1 VNSAPH
7 IPYPRTISRLATTL
21 LGVLALTLGAAAPA
35 SADIGFLRAW
45 GTVGNDPGQ
54 FALPDGIG
62 VDNGGTVWVADRDNN
77 RVQRFTAGGRLL
89 PFPALRH
96 QHLSGLPGRL
106 NLPYDVA
113 PDALG
118 NVYVADT
125 HNHRIQEFAPTGK
138 LIRSFGSLGSGDGQ
152 FWQPRGIAIDPFGNV
167 WVADHENHR
176 VEKFT
181 STGVFLGRFGAHGG
195 DGSYG
200 GGPGEFNSPRG
211 LSSDAAGNIYV
222 ADDANHRVV
231 KLDNDGHFLAAWGRS
246 DLQPGAADGEFNLP
260 YGTAVDPA
268 GHVWVADT
276 LNNRLVEMTT
286 DGVVIAKYGAG
297 GGDGTAGN
305 GPGEFKELYNV
316 ATDCVG
322 NVYATD
328 KANWRV
334 QKFGDPS
341 FGPPVCPPGV
351 SVARVSVAGRVVS
364 GDVTCDRPCRA
375 RVSAG
380 AARGRERVLA
390 FGGTVRVSVRVRKL
404 GKATV
409 RFSGSGAPGAVRTVA
424 KRVRIGS

>member
-1 VNSAPH
+1 
-7 IPYPRTISRLATTL
+7 
-21 LGVLALTLGAAAPA
+21 
-35 SADIGFLRAW
+35 
-45 GTVGNDPGQ
+45 
-54 FALPDGIG
+54 
-62 VDNGGTVWVADRDNN
+62 
-77 RVQRFTAGGRLL
+77 VQRFTANGRYR

-96 QHLSGLPGRL
+96 QHRSAEPGRL

-118 NVYVADT
+118 NLYVADT
-125 HNHRIQEFAPTGK
+125 QNHRIQEFSPTGK
-138 LIRSFGSLGSGDGQ
+138 LLRSFGSLGSGDGQ

-181 STGVFLGRFGAHGG
+181 ADGRFLGRFGTNGG

-200 GGPGEFNSPRG
+200 FGWGDFNSPRG

-222 ADDANHRVV
+222 ADDANHRIV
-231 KLDNDGHFLAAWGRS
+231 KLSNDGVTLAVWGRGGS
-246 DLQPGAADGEFNLP
+246 QPGTGDGEFNLP

-268 GHVWVADT
+268 GHLWVADT

-286 DGVVIAKYGAG
+286 DGQVLAKYGAG

-305 GPGEFKELYNV
+305 GPGEFNELYNV

-322 NVYATD
+322 NVYVTD

-341 FGPPVCPPGV
+341 FGPPVCPPSV
-351 SVARVSVAGRVVS
+351 SVRAVSARGRVVS
-364 GDVTCDRPCRA
+364 GEVTCDRPCRA
-375 RVSAG
+375 LAAVAG
-380 AARGRERVLA
+380 RRGGERVLPS
-390 FGGTVRVSVRVRKL
+390 GGSAVVRVRVPGRL
-404 GKATV
+404 GARVLV
-409 RFSGSGAPGAVRTVA
+409 RFSGSGAPGAVRTVS
-424 KRVRIGS
+424 RSVRLGD